1 MKVSYILILNFRE
14 DKDEKRKRRGIIE
27 VRIFIDFLIF
37 VVAFVGFNGL
47 MKKIG
52 IHEKLLNKAIK
63 VKYYNFILICLF
75 FMFMFL
81 LEYGKYSLYELYG
94 RKNWIS
100 IAFAGILGS
109 IYVNC
114 VPFMFKKNNN

>member
-1 MKVSYILILNFRE
+1 MWRV
-14 DKDEKRKRRGIIE
+14 KDEKRGVVKMG
-27 VRIFIDFLIF
+27 IFIDFSIF
-37 VVAFVGFNGL
+37 VVAFVGFNWL
-47 MKKIG
+47 MKKLG
-52 IHEKLLNKAIK
+52 IPEKLFNKAIK

-75 FMFMFL
+75 FIFMFL
-81 LEYGKYSLYELYG
+81 LEYGKHSLYEFYG

-114 VPFMFKKNNN
+114 VPFIFKKTN